1 MSGIIFFKT
10 KSLDIIHH
18 FYHYTLMMEVWL
30 EQPNCYIYKKGNL
43 LLGFLQSDTT
53 ETQGIITIFDQNKE
67 VIENAY
73 QQYLPLVIQDLAVNE
88 KFNIYHFYISDP
100 DGRKIEFQTFL
111 HPLPAFKSADE
122 TLIERRSIR
131 KFKDKAIE
139 PELMNKVFEICRYSP
154 TSRNSESFYYLVITN
169 KDDIHWLSECR
180 GRAGN
185 PIKEAPM
192 TVLVISDNTK
202 TIRLEQDADIA
213 ATYFMLSAFSLG
225 LGTCW
230 ITDMNKNEVKK
241 HFEIPL
247 DCHVSCAIPVG
258 YPDEVHKIPLRREV
272 DKFVKYDKFT

>member
-30 EQPNCYIYKKGNL
+30 EQPNCYIYKQGNL
-43 LLGFLQSDTT
+43 LLGFMQANVV
-53 ETQGIITIFDQNKE
+53 ENQGIITIFDQDKE
-67 VIENAY
+67 VIEKAY
-73 QQYLPLVIQDLAVNE
+73 EQYSGLVIQDLAINE
-88 KFNIYHFYISDP
+88 KFNIYHFYIHDP
-100 DGRKIEFQTFL
+100 EGRKIEFQTFL
-111 HPLPAFKSADE
+111 HPLLPYKSVDE

-131 KFKDKAIE
+131 KFKAKQVE
-139 PELMNKVFEICRYSP
+139 EEVLKQVFELCRYSP
-154 TSRNSESFYYLVITN
+154 TSRNSQSYYYLLVTN
-169 KDDIHWLSECR
+169 QDDLSWLSECR
-180 GRAGN
+180 GRGGN

-230 ITDMNKNEVKK
+230 ITDMDKNEVKQ

-258 YPDEVHKIPLRREV
+258 YPDDSHNIPIRRQV
-272 DKFVKYDKFT
+272 DDFVKYDKFI